1 VHVALCTD
9 EGERNRL
16 RHTGSAVFD
25 GEDELL
31 AETAQGE
38 GRIDPGKEVTGP
50 AQALASGGVATVF
63 ACMVDDRDSEVVG
76 ALQLAQISK
85 DGSYVT
91 GLVLVDAMEPYE
103 GVKEEQTRRFATHGL
118 VKAAL
123 VVRKVE
129 AYAGRGDD
137 ADGKHSETETAV
149 ATDAGEPLFDHGRRI
164 FGHVNQDAAGLYDV
178 ECIETGGAAGD
189 GDRHIEAEPAFAAL
203 GRAANDADTGASP
216 EVLDEPASRGVR
228 LGEVGR
234 TNDGE
239 DGFVVGFHPV
249 TVCADGDASMA
260 ASMVWSSMNV

>member
-1 VHVALCTD
+1 RGEPADRAWVGRARPPPLSHRCWVPSVRAPRGLTPPVLRSCRSHRIVPVPVPLRVCECGSGYEADPCVAKAGDVSGGSKSCKAVAEAFVAHVEGGTELGTGEAFGGRAVECVKDGGVDVGGGRSAGRLGYDDGEVHVALCTD

-129 AYAGRGDD
+129 AY
-137 ADGKHSETETAV
+137 
-149 ATDAGEPLFDHGRRI
+149 
-164 FGHVNQDAAGLYDV
+164 
-178 ECIETGGAAGD
+178 
-189 GDRHIEAEPAFAAL
+189 
-203 GRAANDADTGASP
+203 
-216 EVLDEPASRGVR
+216 
-228 LGEVGR
+228 
-234 TNDGE
+234 
-239 DGFVVGFHPV
+239 
-249 TVCADGDASMA
+249 
-260 ASMVWSSMNV
+260 